1 MAELATDFLLELTET
16 RLDWRERFRWET
28 AARMLTAQEVDHG
41 VTREA
46 RVARAVEM
54 AGQLV
59 DMLERT
65 APKPAG
71 RDRFAISPS

>member
-1 MAELATDFLLELTET
+1 MAELATNLRLELTET

-28 AARMLTAQEVDHG
+28 AARMLAAQEYVLG
-41 VTREA
+41 MRREA
-46 RVARAVEM
+46 RLQRAVEM

-59 DMLERT
+59 DLLERT

-71 RDRFAISPS
+71 EGAP